1 MRDGSLG
8 NYLVRA
14 AHVGDAGLRDRIGCR
29 RGAAASDVP
38 ASALA
43 KPDPRLSKEH
53 QAWLRGSRDSGT
65 RARQSRAVCAPAW
78 NGMDRRFAHE
88 CKAALPCP
96 SAATVAD
103 LLIRFLVAE
112 HTGVLIVKTDFAELS
127 RFPNLPIRKRPAREL
142 AFNVTPN
149 DSEFRVCLLAT
160 WHLYAGELEEQASEI
175 THATHRRRPSFGRT
189 RRTQSRPHQATNRS
203 DEAETQ
209 V

>member
-8 NYLVRA
+8 NYLLRA
-14 AHVGDAGLRDRIGCR
+14 AHVGDAELRDWIGCR
-29 RGAAASDVP
+29 RGLAASDVP
-38 ASALA
+38 VSALA

-53 QAWLRGSRDSGT
+53 QAWLPGSRDSGT
-65 RARQSRAVCAPAW
+65 RARQP
-78 NGMDRRFAHE
+78 GRFARQLGTAWIGARE
-88 CKAALPCP
+88 CKAALPRP
-96 SAATVAD
+96 SAATVSD

-160 WHLYAGELEEQASEI
+160 WHLYAGEREEQASEI
-175 THATHRRRPSFGRT
+175 TQATRRRRASFGRT
-189 RRTQSRPHQATNRS
+189 RRTQSRPHQTTNRS

-209 V
+209 T